1 VSCTEKNSP
10 ITAILLAAGGSR
22 RLGQPKQL
30 VPFKNDALIN
40 YIIDQIRN
48 GGIKDIK
55 VVLGS
60 HYKEIKSQIISREVD
75 ILENL
80 EWEEGISSSI
90 KCGLRNINLE
100 TQAVILFIVD
110 QPYLNSLLICEILN
124 KFRTSDAKIIAACV
138 SGQFAHPVLFR
149 KELFPK
155 LLELSG
161 DVGGKMIFK
170 DEAVEKVLWTDE
182 RLLMDIDSIEDYE
195 KIKGCVS

>member
-1 VSCTEKNSP
+1 M
-10 ITAILLAAGGSR
+10 
-22 RLGQPKQL
+22 
-30 VPFKNDALIN
+30 
-40 YIIDQIRN
+40 

-90 KCGLRNINLE
+90 KCGLRHINSE
-100 TQAVILFIVD
+100 IQAVILFIVD
-110 QPYLNSLLICEILN
+110 QPYLNSMLISEILN
-124 KFRTSDAKIIAACV
+124 KFRTSNAKIIAACV
-138 SGQFAHPVLFR
+138 AGQLTHPVLFR

-155 LLELSG
+155 LLELTG
-161 DVGGKMIFK
+161 DIGGKVIFK
-170 DEAVEKVLWTDE
+170 DESVEKVKWTDE

-195 KIKGCVS
+195 KIKGCGS